1 MGYMGKACFLEAS
14 TQRAGY
20 PRRPSYMVGAGSAQQ
35 AKGGEARTEKAP
47 LPVDG
52 CGGDVL
58 AEVHVGILLPHQA
71 HEVPSLASLA

>member
-1 MGYMGKACFLEAS
+1 
-14 TQRAGY
+14 
-20 PRRPSYMVGAGSAQQ
+20 MVGAGSAQQ

-58 AEVHVGILLPHQA
+58 AEVRTGTLLPDEA
-71 HEVPSLASLA
+71 HEVEGLASAGKIMDQRSQGAHVRSVTSPPKR